1 MASGSPV
8 DANDN
13 PTEPYGPSLTG
24 WYPIGNASIALDRLH
39 PLSDALPN
47 SLALT
52 VGANATGE
60 VGLLNTGW
68 WGMDVSPQTYN
79 ASFYVVALNNT
90 YAANQTTTFTVS
102 LRSNLTVETWASST
116 INSVHIDT
124 FRYMHLNSSLYNN
137 ATAPNGNNTFALTFD
152 AEALRGQTL
161 HFSLLSLFPE
171 TFKSESNRAVTA
183 DAQIDR
189 TG

>member
-1 MASGSPV
+1 M
-8 DANDN
+8 
-13 PTEPYGPSLTG
+13 EPYGPSLTG
-24 WYPIGNASIALDRLH
+24 WYPIGNDVTIALDRLH

-47 SLALT
+47 SLSLT
-52 VGANATGE
+52 VGKNATGE

-68 WGMDVSPQTYN
+68 WGMDVTPQTYN
-79 ASFYVVALNNT
+79 ASFYVSAVNNT

-102 LRSNLTVETWASST
+102 LRSNLTGETWASST
-116 INSVHIDT
+116 IGPAHVDT
-124 FRYMHLNSSLYNN
+124 FRYMQLNGSIYNN

-171 TFKSESNRAVTA
+171 TFKSEPRPHL
-183 DAQIDR
+183 R
-189 TG
+189 